1 MFPVFLEIVV
11 DQRYSW
17 KQSDG
22 SRLDLTGG
30 LGVEV
35 NVDTDGEDVGEGI
48 IALGGISWAFP

>member
-1 MFPVFLEIVV
+1 MQPSVELG
-11 DQRYSW
+11 YSW
-17 KQSDG
+17 KQSNG